1 MITFVSGVNIAEF
14 LEIIQEEI
22 SQPFIFH
29 TVNYEP
35 HILKA
40 TCQSWTRCTSGESF
54 KEHPVD
60 EQKWLQH
67 KIV

>member
-1 MITFVSGVNIAEF
+1 MITFVSRVNIAES
-14 LEIIQEEI
+14 LEIIQAEI

-40 TCQSWTRCTSGESF
+40 ICQSWIRCTSGESF

-60 EQKWLQH
+60 EQNCLPH